1 MSEMIERVAKA
12 LMQTDRAMCGL
23 EVLSEKELEFDTAH
37 KANSMKKARA
47 AIAAMRE
54 PTKEMCK
61 AGSERHM
68 VSNLEE
74 EAKIKYQ
81 WMIDEALKKK

>member
-1 MSEMIERVAKA
+1 MSEMIERVAAAIEQAAKDCEISNLWKA
-12 LMQTDRAMCGL
+12 C
-23 EVLSEKELEFDTAH
+23 SI
-37 KANSMKKARA
+37 A

-54 PTKEMCK
+54 PTKAMCK
-61 AGSERHM
+61 AGSEQHM

>member
-1 MSEMIERVAKA
+1 MSEMIERVA
-12 LMQTDRAMCGL
+12 RAMCCPDGC
-23 EVLSEKELEFDTAH
+23 VDPKFCCIPNPRDIYRV
-37 KANSMKKARA
+37 RA

-61 AGSERHM
+61 AGAERHM